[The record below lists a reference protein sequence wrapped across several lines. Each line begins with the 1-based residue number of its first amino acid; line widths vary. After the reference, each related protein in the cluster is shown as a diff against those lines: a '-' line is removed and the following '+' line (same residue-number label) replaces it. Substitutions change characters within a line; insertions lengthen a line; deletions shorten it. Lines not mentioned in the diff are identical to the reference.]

1 MARQASRN
9 STLTESL
16 WASGTNFSAAL
27 AETAKLTDAAI
38 DKIVMV
44 PPGLEA
50 RVFEA
55 MRYAALAPG
64 KRLRPFLVL
73 ASAQL
78 FSVATRSALQVACA
92 IELVHAYSLVHDD
105 LPAMD
110 NSDLRRGRPTCH
122 KAFDDAT
129 AILAGDGLLTM
140 AFEVLAHPDTHGD
153 PAVRCE
159 LVASLAQAAGCNGM
173 VGGQMIDL
181 LAERRPDLDIG
192 AITRLQRLKTGA
204 LIAFACEAGAILGK
218 ASQELRLALRAYA
231 HDLGLAFQIA
241 DDLLDVEGSAGVT
254 GKPVGQDAAA
264 GKATFVSILGV
275 ERARAQAEVLVHQ
288 AVAHLE
294 LFKDRADLL
303 RQAAHFV
310 VERRA

>member
-1 MARQASRN
+1 M
-9 STLTESL
+9 TEQFWSPEL
-16 WASGTNFSAAL
+16 DFPAVL
-27 AETAKLTDAAI
+27 AETAKLTNAAI
-38 DKIVMV
+38 DKIIEV
-44 PPGLEA
+44 PAGLEA

-110 NSDLRRGRPTCH
+110 NSDLRRGLPTCH

-129 AILAGDGLLTM
+129 AVLAGDGLLTL
-140 AFEVLAHPDTHGD
+140 AFEVLADPDTHGD

-159 LVASLAQAAGCNGM
+159 LVASLSQAAGAQGM

-181 LAERRPDLDIG
+181 LAEHRPDLDIG

-218 ASQELRLALRAYA
+218 APQELRLALRGYA

-241 DDLLDVEGSAGVT
+241 DDLLDVEGTAGVT

-275 ERARAQAEVLVHQ
+275 ERARAQADVLINQ

-294 LFKDRADLL
+294 PFEARADLL
-303 RQAAHFV
+303 RKAARFV
-310 VERRA
+310 VDRRA